1 MLKTLEGKKLS
12 DEIKAK
18 VKKDVAE
25 LKGMVLMSALPSYSA
40 VMIWHQNSI
49 SIQF

>member
-12 DEIKAK
+12 DEIKVK
-18 VKKDVAE
+18 VKNDVGN
-25 LKGMVLMSALPSYSA
+25 LKRVVLMLVLPSYSP
-40 VMIWHQNSI
+40 VMIRHQNST